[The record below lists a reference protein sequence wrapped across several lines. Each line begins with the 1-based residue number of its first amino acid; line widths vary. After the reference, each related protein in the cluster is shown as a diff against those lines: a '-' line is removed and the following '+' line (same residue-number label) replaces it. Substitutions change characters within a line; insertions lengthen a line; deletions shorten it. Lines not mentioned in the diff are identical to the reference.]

1 MSKNFVGVLSILAFS
16 LIASA
21 FFASTASAYVSLTF
35 SSSTIPSTIGP
46 GSSGNLLLT
55 ITNTGTDLATQTTLT
70 IQSSPFVTA
79 TTATF
84 NLGTL
89 NAGGSSQVTIPIT
102 VLSNAP
108 EGTIAL
114 PVTVAYSVG
123 STAGTVTTQNSAT
136 ITVTKRTLL
145 QITNVSY
152 DEKQI
157 QRGDT
162 VTMSVTL
169 MNVGSGQVK
178 DLTVA
183 LRNFSS
189 LPISPASTDTESFVG
204 TLNPGQSTTVNF
216 DLIVSTSADT
226 VPYSIPISLSFFD
239 DQGNAQSETKYAGL
253 KVVGIPDF
261 VVSIDKLD
269 NVYAGTPGTMT
280 ISIANDG
287 TGSAKYVTASATASD
302 SDVSPKT
309 SYVGNMDPDDT
320 NTITFDISPL
330 RAGTH
335 DITVHLTYKDS
346 YNQEFSK
353 DYPLS
358 FNVTSAPI
366 QVPLA
371 IQVLIVLVILTIA
384 YVKRNSLIKLLLRKK
399 SSVK

>member
-1 MSKNFVGVLSILAFS
+1 MSKNSVGILTVLAFS
-16 LIASA
+16 LITSA
-21 FFASTASAYVSLTF
+21 IFASSALAYVSLTF
-35 SSSTIPSTIGP
+35 SSSTIPSTIDP

-55 ITNTGTDLATQTTLT
+55 ITNTGTDLATQATLT
-70 IQSSPFVTA
+70 VQSSPFVTA

-102 VLSNAP
+102 ISSNAP
-108 EGTIAL
+108 EGTVAL
-114 PVTVAYSVG
+114 PVTVTYSVG
-123 STAGTVTTQNSAT
+123 STVGTVTAQNSAT
-136 ITVTKRTLL
+136 IIVTKRTLL

-152 DEKQI
+152 DEMQI

-162 VTMSVTL
+162 VKMSVTL

-183 LRNFSS
+183 LRNFSN

-204 TLNPGQSTTVNF
+204 TLNAGQSTTVSF
-216 DLIVSTSADT
+216 DLIVSTTADT

-239 DQGNAQSETKYAGL
+239 DQGNSVVDTKFAGL
-253 KVVGIPDF
+253 KIVGIPDF

-269 NVYAGTPGTMT
+269 NVYAGTSGTIT

-287 TGSAKYVTASATASD
+287 TGSAKYVTAYATASD
-302 SDVSPKT
+302 SDVSPMT
-309 SYVGNMDPDDT
+309 TYVGNMDPDDT
-320 NTITFDISPL
+320 NTINVGISPL
-330 RAGTH
+330 KAGTH
-335 DITVHLTYKDS
+335 DITVHLAYKDS
-346 YNQEFSK
+346 YNQELSK

-358 FNVTSAPI
+358 FTVTSAPI
-366 QVPLA
+366 QIPLT
-371 IQVLIVLVILTIA
+371 IQVLIVLIVLAIA
-384 YVKRNSLIKLLLRKK
+384 YVKRNSLIKLLLRRK

>member
-1 MSKNFVGVLSILAFS
+1 MRNNFAVALTFLAFS
-16 LIASA
+16 FIASA
-21 FFASTASAYVSLTF
+21 FFASSASAFVSLTF

-70 IQSSPFVTA
+70 VQSSPFVTA
-79 TTATF
+79 TVATF

-102 VLSNAP
+102 VSSNAP

-145 QITNVSY
+145 QITNVTY

-162 VTMSVTL
+162 ITMSITL

-183 LRNFSS
+183 LRNFSGI
-189 LPISPASTDTESFVG
+189 PVSPASTDTESFVG

-216 DLIVSTSADT
+216 GLIVSTTADT
-226 VPYSIPISLSFFD
+226 VPYSIPVSLSFFD
-239 DQGNAQSETKYAGL
+239 DQGNAQTDVKYAGL
-253 KVVGIPDF
+253 KIVGIPDF
-261 VVSIDKLD
+261 VVAIDKID
-269 NVYAGTPGTMT
+269 VFAGTSGTIT
-280 ISIANDG
+280 VSLANDG
-287 TGSAKYVTASATASD
+287 TGSAKFVTAYATASD
-302 SDVSPKT
+302 ADVSPKT
-309 SYVGNMDPDDT
+309 NYVGNMDPDDT
-320 NTITFDISPL
+320 NTITFDISPVK
-330 RAGTH
+330 AGQH
-335 DITVHLTYKDS
+335 DITLHLTYKDS
-346 YNQEFSK
+346 YNQDFSK
-353 DYPLS
+353 DYPLK
-358 FNVTSAPI
+358 FTVTSAPI
-366 QVPLA
+366 QIPFT
-371 IQVLIVLVILTIA
+371 IQILILVIVLAVA
-384 YVKRNSLIKLLLRKK
+384 YVKRSSIIKLLRRKP
-399 SSVK
+399 SVK